1 MSVVTNTGGVQS
13 RTTVRVVPP
22 IGSAPQILLTANSYA
37 PVTTTRQY
45 PQISFYSSGN
55 TGTSATVGVTSQ
67 SYGNGTYVISAS
79 SSYGVLNAGAQ
90 NFTGAF
96 AFPYGSQQ
104 WTTAIGTDPYAT
116 IGDVGAYIGATSTTV
131 MGTAYAGAWIQ
142 IQFPVIVNASAV
154 SLYEV
159 GNQNAL
165 SDMLVGS
172 NDGSTW
178 SMILQ
183 RQTNAGQGSNF
194 TSTLPLRGNAGF
206 TYFRYIIL
214 RINPSASG
222 TFSLNGFVLTE
233 NVNTVAASTG
243 TYPSYTVPN
252 APAAPTFVP
261 NQYVSF
267 PGLGYTTNT
276 SNVTPHI
283 NFGTQTF
290 TIGLTGFSTKCTFM
304 FTASN
309 DTTSYER
316 FFEFSNAPPSGQN
329 SLILYRNSNTTDLAF
344 NYAIGGTTYQITT
357 SGFRFEQNV
366 VYTIVIVYDP
376 TLGTTG
382 QLKFYVG
389 TGTRVNA
396 SPNSVV
402 FPGATASSSYTF
414 TNTYI
419 GRSSYSVDPAFPG
432 NMYYLALYNR
442 VLTQQEV
449 LAPGIVFVN
458 APYFSGSTMTLGIGY
473 TPTSSDYTLAMW
485 LLYIS
490 GSTVIKTS
498 ALTFGTD
505 GIQFVG
511 SHNGTLFGLG
521 GSVTANT
528 WQHVVVTYTSSTST
542 SVVYTNGTKQTPVT
556 GVPVYSPVG
565 TLQIGG
571 LTWKGYVDDVRM
583 YPYVFTDAS
592 ASSLYNAETAVT
604 TDMPPTPNTFVTHD
618 VGLQFGSNTF
628 PTLTSPGNYVVG
640 TYGSI
645 TARSTVRFANA
656 FVTPWFSSG
665 SKYFSFPY
673 TVNQDYS
680 IAAWI
685 YYLSGTTLVS
695 TPTLTLGTDGTQF
708 TGLHNGTPFTIG
720 STITRPTWIGQ
731 NGSNVA
737 QTTSNVA
744 SGYTV
749 TKYSVQ
755 YSGKYPLD
763 LISAGAKSS
772 ARGVYSVNRVSSTY
786 TGPIFNIRGTDFY
799 SDAFGNYNTAIDG
812 SGTSL
817 ATFLGGAQANIFTW
831 YDQSGAGKHATQATA
846 SLQPTLIYTSNT
858 QQVDFTVS
866 GGLAYLNLPSGTIPQ
881 QTSFTAISRHNVINN
896 TNGPIWSGGNAAS
909 NQSNTLRRNTGAY
922 LNYWYGNDVS
932 GGTYA
937 QGACITVK
945 FTGTTTGLTY
955 FYENNVLQTP
965 YAGTNR
971 GTVWAG
977 VAGNEFLGHSQA
989 GEYLNG
995 QLFCVALF
1003 TTVLSDADRTI
1014 METFMSTPG
1023 AVWDSFLYSDVS
1035 YISSA
1040 YISAIPAST
1049 SMLAMFGF
1057 TSSQK
1062 ATVNQILP
1070 YISQGYFPLTYAW
1083 YATNGT
1089 LQIYETGSYIGSYG
1103 SYTTS
1108 TVLSIVY
1115 DGIYVSYLING
1126 IVQRQTARTPGLP
1139 LYGGCATQLPISSP
1153 VFTNLIFDPGWG
1165 IRGSQ
1170 WQHVVFTYQN
1180 DTSTMTLFVNGQRQT
1195 STYAPSLN
1203 AYSPTLWC
1211 QNWTGSVDDIRMYTG
1226 IIPDVDVAELYLTE
1240 AGYYGDPGL
1249 SVVTTPVWKL
1259 DFGSSTM
1266 PTITDTGNYTVSTTG
1281 AVTIR
1286 GTTRLAKNF
1295 NVPFTLSGVK
1305 YFSVAYNLPPD
1316 FTISCWV
1323 YGTIGTLFSTNGL
1336 TITTNGSSYFLNG
1349 TNIGGPFTPSAWQ
1362 YITVSYIGDFSTA
1375 NVYIAGSQV
1384 STNIFIGTTYV
1395 PDGSS
1400 ALTVCPTWT
1409 GNIDDIWVFPGVI
1422 SPSLASSTY
1431 TSESTR
1437 AADPAL
1443 TGAIYTA
1450 PDVALNF
1457 GYSNIS
1463 TTTDTYPQDAY
1474 VNLTSQETGIYNIAP
1489 YQNYPT
1495 FYSDVVQFIAT
1506 TSQYIDSGTLTWNT
1520 ATIGISIVADIILT
1534 GNPNYFEGIFCG
1546 YTGTITLIDST
1557 NANSIIFGRLG
1568 SSPNLMV
1575 RLYDSLGN
1583 YTQITTPNLAQS
1595 KRYVI
1600 VMTYDPSLSTMTM
1613 YLNGTTP
1620 TSQVTLSASSNF
1632 SDRTLSHTMIGSL
1645 YSGGYNTMSANVYT
1659 LSVYNRVLSAAEI
1672 SKIYAPTTYT
1682 VTNYGNVPIVP
1693 SNFPYTNGNTYFAFE
1708 NSFVDLISN
1717 TPVTVGGSSVT
1728 YVSGKVGY
1736 AANFNGNTGG
1746 TPKQWYKIPN
1756 PFNGTPFSISFW
1768 FYPQDTRFYGS
1779 ILGLHNN
1786 AGGLYMNWDY
1796 GTSGSVSPVGSVGIF
1811 IALPGVW
1818 NINNLNSGVLTQNTW
1833 AHMCLTVSSTWVAT
1847 LYVNGV
1853 QKAQQTG
1860 TGPMSTNAT
1869 TLTIGGNGDSSTP
1882 GRGFNGSIDEFRTFN
1897 RALTVSEIQQQ
1908 IALTI
1913 NVPTWTR
1920 DVPYWSTNVQ
1930 GQTVVSGPSGQ
1941 YGQYGYAVAL
1951 SYDVSTYMVSA
1962 PRNGSVTVYNKST
1975 NTIRNTF
1982 TGSGFFGSSVALS
1995 ADGTIGV
2002 IGVPDQGITLVV
2014 NTVTG
2019 ATRAT
2024 LPSAGYSVAIN
2035 SSGTVVAIGT
2045 YGTVVIYSGTNYLTT
2060 VTLAYTSTDF
2070 GYSVALNGAGTY
2082 VVAGSPSQEY
2092 AGVFST
2098 GTGSLITAFTSTAGS
2113 YGYFGY
2119 SVAIDLLG
2127 NNILVGAPTGA
2138 NNSGYVGLY
2147 TRTSSTVVR
2156 TFTSTAGTFAQFGY
2170 TVALNGDGTYAFI
2183 GAPLSLNNPACSGYA
2198 ALYTTA
2204 NGSLFID
2211 ITPAYPFA
2219 GQSLSISSDAFT
2231 VLIGSAGPDV
2241 LPFSID
2247 GTLLVSSIP
2256 SIGVQYSVS
2265 GDYSLAGWI
2274 NWTGGSTILSTSN
2287 VALVTDGS
2295 WYYGVHQGTSFGY
2308 VSIPTWNNQANMVI
2322 STNGTTGIST
2332 ITTNATGNNTWNGWG
2347 YTTQGYTRT
2356 AYIFAQ
2362 AAQATSTT
2370 QVMFG
2375 LSANQTASNPTST
2388 YGSLSYAWFLAQNGS
2403 LQIYESGGYI
2413 GTFDTYTISTVL
2425 KVTYDGVNIIYTK
2438 NGQTIRTL
2446 ARAPGAALYGAVATL
2461 NNNGDGVTNVD
2472 FGPNFSRVQQR
2483 VWQHV
2488 VLTYQGDYNIANIFI
2503 NGQQTAYLTNVPTN
2517 NYLSGPLRVGFGFY
2531 GYIDDVRAYT
2541 GVLSTS
2547 QVSAMYTYESTL
2559 PPEPTS
2565 TAYNA
2570 PAMAINFGT
2579 ASVPTVSDIGNYSLV
2594 ITGAVTERTTT
2605 RLSRAVVTPFF
2616 VPASKYI
2623 TVTSQTTTPSLQN
2636 PLYVYISTNIGVTT
2650 VQTFTISQTNT
2661 LATGLQWQYFN
2672 LPSGVLVQSQKDSG
2686 VTFYV
2691 PSGTNLTSVSTVT
2704 ILVINPNS
2712 GTQSSITFSLYA
2724 TSLLGL
2730 GGTVTYVNGQ
2740 AIHTFTTSGSFQML
2754 ASGTVQMLLVGG
2766 GGGGGCGYE
2775 GGGGGAGGLIYQS
2788 SYTISPGTYT
2798 VTIGAGGSG
2807 GVGVY
2812 PPSSG
2817 GSTSFGSLLSVYGGG
2832 AGGSEQNSLGAPY
2845 SSYTA
2850 SSGGS
2855 GGGGSWPT
2863 LTAGAGIIG
2872 QGYSGGTGS
2881 GGSQGYIGA
2890 GGGGAGGPGS
2900 SSTILLPNQSTNFA
2914 QFGYSTALSY
2924 DGSTFAVGAPFGGT
2938 TGGYVYT
2945 YTSTTGA
2952 LINRLSSPT
2961 LLVNEGFGSAVS
2973 LSSTGTYTAVGCP
2986 ASSNVYLFTTS
2997 TGALYTQISGSV
3009 PDQFGFA
3016 ISQPTYVST
3025 GPYTILSL
3033 LIGAPSKDGSSGYA
3047 NVYVSNT
3054 SVGGGLVYI
3063 GYSGY
3068 HNENANYTGTVT
3080 TSGTITSPPAASL
3093 SAWTNG
3099 YYVANTGQ
3107 ANFSVVWTG
3116 YYTAPSSGSYTFA
3129 TNSDD
3134 GSYLWVGITSGFTTG
3149 NALVNNG
3156 GSHGMILVS
3165 ANISLTGGQTYPIRI
3180 LYGNG
3185 GGGYDFYGYVTPPG
3199 GSQTNLAALLVY
3211 TPASTTTSNVV
3222 LQYSQSTTADYFGYS
3237 VALSG
3242 DGTKAIVGA
3251 PGIEKVFIFSA
3262 TSGIQ
3267 LGSISSTTSLNAY
3280 FGFSL
3285 AMSYDATVCIIGA
3298 PFANQNAGYAGTYSL
3313 SAGGALIASITN
3325 TSGEPAGQ
3333 FGYAVSINTNGSI
3346 VAVGA
3351 PVTSS
3356 GIGFAGLYTQ
3366 NGALYRTLVTV
3377 YPLAGISVCMSSS
3390 SGVIVGA
3397 AGPDTLPFQVDGYVG
3412 VYL

>member
-22 IGSAPQILLTANSYA
+22 IGSAPQILLTSNSYA

-55 TGTSATVGVTSQ
+55 TGTSATVGVTGQ

-96 AFPYGSQQ
+96 AVPYGTQQ

-116 IGDVGAYIGATSTTV
+116 IGDNGAYIGSTSTTV
-131 MGTAYAGAWIQ
+131 SGTAYLGAWIQ
-142 IQFPVIVNASAV
+142 IQFPVVVNASV
-154 SLYEV
+154 LTLYEV
-159 GNQNAL
+159 GNRNAV
-165 SDMLVGS
+165 SDMIAGS

-178 SMILQ
+178 TMLLQ
-183 RQTNAGQGSNF
+183 RQTNTAQGSNF
-194 TSTLPLRGNAGF
+194 TSTLTLQGNSGF
-206 TYFRYIIL
+206 TYFRYIAL
-214 RINPSASG
+214 RINPNATG
-222 TFSLNGFVLTE
+222 NFSLNGFVLSE
-233 NVNTVAASTG
+233 NVNTVAASLG
-243 TYPSYTVPN
+243 TYPSFTVPN
-252 APAAPTFVP
+252 APAAPTFVQ

-290 TIGLTGFSTKCTFM
+290 TIGSTGFSVKCTFM

-309 DTTSYER
+309 DTTTYER
-316 FFEFSNAPPSGQN
+316 LFEFTSAPPSGQN
-329 SLILYRNSNTTDLAF
+329 SLVLFRNSNTTDLGF
-344 NYAIGGTTYQITT
+344 YYSIGTTTYPIYT

-382 QLKFYVG
+382 QVKFYVG
-389 TGTRVNA
+389 TGTRVGA
-396 SPNSVV
+396 SPNAVL
-402 FPGATASSSYTF
+402 FPGAIASSSYTF
-414 TNTYI
+414 SGTYI
-419 GRSSYSVDPAFPG
+419 GRSSYSVDPAFIG
-432 NMYYLALYNR
+432 NMYYLAMYNR

-449 LAPGIVFVN
+449 FAPGIVFVN
-458 APYFSGSTMTLGIGY
+458 APYFSGSTAVLGIGY
-473 TPTSSDYTLAMW
+473 TPTSLDYTLALW
-485 LLYIS
+485 LFYIG
-490 GSTVIKTS
+490 GSTVVQTS

-505 GIQFVG
+505 GTQFVS

-521 GSVTANT
+521 GTVTANT
-528 WQHVVVTYTSSTST
+528 WQHVVVTYTSATST
-542 SVVYTNGTKQTPVT
+542 AVVYTNGTKQTPVT
-556 GVPVYSPVG
+556 GVPVYTAAGS
-565 TLQIGG
+565 LQIGG

-583 YPYVFTDAS
+583 YPYAFTDTS
-592 ASSLYNAETAVT
+592 ASTLYKAETALT
-604 TDMPPTPNTFVTHD
+604 TDLPPTPNTFVTHD
-618 VGLQFGSNTF
+618 VGVQFGSNTF
-628 PTLTSPGNYVVG
+628 PTLTNPGNYAVG

-645 TARSTVRFANA
+645 TARSTVRFANT
-656 FVTPWFSSG
+656 FVTPWFSNG

-695 TPTLTLGTDGTQF
+695 TPTLTLGTNGTQF
-708 TGLHNGTPFTIG
+708 TGAHNGTPFTIG
-720 STITRPTWIGQ
+720 ATITRPTWTGQ

-737 QTTSNVA
+737 QTASNVA

-749 TKYSVQ
+749 TKYSIQ
-755 YSGKYPLD
+755 YSGQYPLD
-763 LISAGAKSS
+763 LISVDAKSS

-786 TGPIFNIRGTDFY
+786 TGPIFNINGTDFY
-799 SDAFGNYNTAIDG
+799 SDAFGNYNTALNG

-817 ATFLGGAQANIFTW
+817 VTFLAGASANIFTW
-831 YDQSGAGKHATQATA
+831 YDQSGAGKHATQTTA
-846 SLQPTLIYTSNT
+846 SLQPTLIYTSNA

-881 QTSFTAISRHNVINN
+881 QTSFTAVSRHNSINN
-896 TNGPIWSGGNAAS
+896 TNGPIWSGGNATA
-909 NQSNTLRRNTGAY
+909 NQSNTLRRNTAGY
-922 LNYWYGNDVS
+922 LNYWYSNDVS

-937 QGACITVK
+937 QGACVTVK

-971 GTVWAG
+971 ATTWSG
-977 VAGNEFLGHSQA
+977 VAGNEFLGRSQA

-995 QLFCVALF
+995 QLYFVALF
-1003 TTVLSDADRTI
+1003 TTALSDADRTI
-1014 METFMSTPG
+1014 METFMSTTG
-1023 AVWDSFLYSDVS
+1023 TLWDSFLYSDVS

-1040 YISAIPAST
+1040 YVSAIPAST
-1049 SMLAMFGF
+1049 TTLGMFGLS
-1057 TSSQK
+1057 TSQR
-1062 ATVNQILP
+1062 ATVNQLLP
-1070 YISQGYFPLTYAW
+1070 YNGLSYYALAYAW
-1083 YATNGT
+1083 YINNGT
-1089 LQIYETGSYIGSYG
+1089 LQIYETGTNIGSYG

-1115 DGIYVSYLING
+1115 DGVWISYFING
-1126 IVQRQTARTPGLP
+1126 VMQRQVARTPGLA
-1139 LYGGCATQLPISSP
+1139 LYAGCALNSTMTS
-1153 VFTNLIFDPGWG
+1153 VFTSLIFDPGWG
-1165 IRGSQ
+1165 IRGTQ

-1195 STYAPSLN
+1195 STYAPALN
-1203 AYSPTLWC
+1203 SYSPTLWC

-1226 IIPDVDVAELYLTE
+1226 VIPDVDVAELYLAE

-1249 SVVTTPVWKL
+1249 TTVTTPAWKL
-1259 DFGSSTM
+1259 DFGTSTM
-1266 PTITDTGNYTVSTTG
+1266 PTITDTGNYTVTTYG

-1295 NVPFTLSGVK
+1295 NVPYTLSGVK

-1323 YGTIGTLFSTNGL
+1323 YGTSGTLFSTNGL
-1336 TITTNGSSYFLNG
+1336 TLSTNGSSYFLNG
-1349 TNIGGPFTPSAWQ
+1349 TNVGGTFTPSAWQ
-1362 YITVSYIGDFSTA
+1362 YLTVSYIGDFSTA

-1384 STNIFIGTTYV
+1384 STNIYIGTSYV
-1395 PDGSS
+1395 PDGTT

-1409 GNIDDIWVFPGVI
+1409 GNIDDIWVFPGAI
-1422 SPSLASSTY
+1422 SPSLVTSTY
-1431 TSESTR
+1431 TSENSR

-1474 VNLTSQETGIYNIAP
+1474 VNLTAQETGIYNIAP

-1495 FYSDVVQFIAT
+1495 FYSNVVQFIAT
-1506 TSQYIDSGTLTWNT
+1506 TSQYIDSGTLTWNI
-1520 ATIGISIVADIILT
+1520 ATLGISIVADIVLT

-1546 YTGTITLIDST
+1546 YTGTITSIDST
-1557 NANSIIFGRLG
+1557 NASSIIFGRLG

-1583 YTQITTPNLAQS
+1583 YTQIITPNLAQS
-1595 KRYVI
+1595 TRYVI
-1600 VMTYDPSLSTMTM
+1600 VMTYDPSISTMTM

-1620 TSQVTLSASSNF
+1620 TSQVTLTASSNF
-1632 SDRTLSHTMIGSL
+1632 TDRTLSHSLIGAL

-1659 LSVYNRVLSAAEI
+1659 LSVYNRVLTATEI

-1682 VTNYGNVPIVP
+1682 VTNYGNLPIVP

-1717 TPVTVGGSSVT
+1717 LPVTVGGTSVT
-1728 YVSGKVGY
+1728 YVPGKIGY
-1736 AANFNGNTGG
+1736 AANFNGNTSGT

-1768 FYPQDTRFYGS
+1768 FYPQATPFYGS

-1786 AGGLYMNWDY
+1786 AGGLYLNWDY
-1796 GTSGSVSPVGSVGIF
+1796 GTSGSPSPVGSAGVY
-1811 IALPGVW
+1811 IALPNYW
-1818 NINNLNSGVLTQNTW
+1818 TINNLNSGVLSQNTW
-1833 AHMCLTVSSTWVAT
+1833 VHMCLTVSSTWVAT

-1860 TGPMSTNAT
+1860 IGPMSTNAT
-1869 TLTIGGNGDSSTP
+1869 TLTIGGNGDTATP

-1908 IALTI
+1908 IAQTT

-1920 DVPYWSTNVQ
+1920 DVPYWSTNIQ
-1930 GQTVVSGPSGQ
+1930 GQTVNSGPSGQ

-1951 SYDVSTYMVSA
+1951 SYDTTTYMVSA
-1962 PRNGSVTVYNKST
+1962 PRNGTVTVYNKSS
-1975 NTIRNTF
+1975 NTVRNTF
-1982 TGSGFFGSSVALS
+1982 SGSGFFGNSVALS
-1995 ADGTIGV
+1995 SDGTIGV
-2002 IGVPDQGITLVV
+2002 IGIPDQGQTLVV

-2019 ATRAT
+2019 ATLAT
-2024 LPSAGYSVAIN
+2024 LPSAGYSVA
-2035 SSGTVVAIGT
+2035 SSSDGKTIAVGT
-2045 YGTVVIYSGTNYLTT
+2045 YGTVVIYSGTNYTTT
-2060 VTLAYTSTDF
+2060 VTLAYTSSDF

-2082 VVAGSPSQEY
+2082 VVAGSPNQDY

-2098 GTGSLITAFTSTAGS
+2098 ATGSLITAFTSTAGS

-2127 NNILVGAPTGA
+2127 NTILVGAPTA
-2138 NNSGYVGLY
+2138 SNNSGYVGLY

-2156 TFTSTAGTFAQFGY
+2156 TFTSTAGSFAQFGY
-2170 TVALNGDGTYAFI
+2170 SVALNGDGFFALI
-2183 GAPLSLNNPACSGYA
+2183 GAPLSINNPACSGYVA
-2198 ALYTTA
+2198 MFTTN
-2204 NGSLFID
+2204 NGAVVVD
-2211 ITPAYPFA
+2211 VTPAYPFS
-2219 GQSLSISSDAFT
+2219 GQSISFSGDAFT
-2231 VLIGSAGPDV
+2231 VLIGSAGPDI

-2247 GTLLVSSIP
+2247 GSTIISGIP
-2256 SIGVQYSVS
+2256 SIAVQYSIS
-2265 GDYSLAGWI
+2265 GDYSLAAWI
-2274 NWTGGSTILSTSN
+2274 NWVGGTTIFYTSN

-2295 WYYGVHQGTSFGY
+2295 RYYGVHQGTTFGT
-2308 VSIPTWNNQANMVI
+2308 VTIPTWNNQANMVI

-2332 ITTNATGNNTWNGWG
+2332 VTTNATGNNTWNGWA

-2388 YGSLSYAWFLAQNGS
+2388 YSSLSYAWFLAQNGS
-2403 LQIYESGGYI
+2403 LQIYESGTYI
-2413 GTFDTYTISTVL
+2413 GTFDTYTTSTIL

-2438 NGQTIRTL
+2438 NGQIIRTIS
-2446 ARAPGAALYGAVATL
+2446 RAPGAALYGAVAAL
-2461 NNNGDGVTNVD
+2461 NNSGDGVTNVD
-2472 FGPNFSRVQQR
+2472 FGPNFARVQQG

-2488 VLTYQGDYNIANIFI
+2488 VLTYQGDYNIANIFV
-2503 NGQQTAYLTNVPTN
+2503 NGQQTAYLTNVPAN
-2517 NYLSGPLRVGFGFY
+2517 NYLSGPLRIGFGFY

-2541 GVLSTS
+2541 GVLSAA
-2547 QVSAMYTYESTL
+2547 QVTAMYAYESTL

-2579 ASVPTVSDIGNYSLV
+2579 ASIPTVSDIGNYSLV
-2594 ITGAVTERTTT
+2594 TTGAVTERSTV

-2616 VPASKYI
+2616 IPATKYI
-2623 TVTSQTTTPSLQN
+2623 TVTSQTTAPSLQN
-2636 PLYVYISTNIGVTT
+2636 PLYVYISTNSLVTT
-2650 VQTFTISQTNT
+2650 IQTFTISQPNT
-2661 LATGLQWQYFN
+2661 LATGLQWQYFG
-2672 LPSGVLVQSQKDSG
+2672 LPTGVLVQSQRDSG

-2691 PSGTNLTSVSTVT
+2691 PPGTNLPSSTAIT
-2704 ILVINPNS
+2704 ILVINPS
-2712 GTQSSITFSLYA
+2712 SSTQANITFTLYA

-2740 AIHTFTTSGSFQML
+2740 AIHTFTTSSSFQML
-2754 ASGTVQMLLVGG
+2754 ASGSVQMLLVGG
-2766 GGGGGCGYE
+2766 GGGGGAGYE

-2788 SYTISPGTYT
+2788 SYAISPGTYT
-2798 VTIGAGGSG
+2798 VTIGAGGTG
-2807 GVGVY
+2807 AVGVY

-2817 GSTSFGSLLSVYGGG
+2817 GSSSFGSVFTAYGGG
-2832 AGGSEQNSLGAPY
+2832 AGGSEQNALGAPY

-2850 SSGGS
+2850 ASGGS
-2855 GGGGSWPT
+2855 GGGGSWPS
-2863 LTAGAGIIG
+2863 LTAGSGTIG

-2881 GGSQGYIGA
+2881 GGAQGYIGA

-2900 SSTILLPNQSTNFA
+2900 SRTILLPNQSTNFA

-2945 YTSTTGA
+2945 YNSTTGA
-2952 LINRLSSPT
+2952 LITRLNNPT
-2961 LLVNEGFGSAVS
+2961 LLVNEGFGSAVA
-2973 LSSTGTYTAVGCP
+2973 LSTTGTYTVVGCP
-2986 ASSNVYLFTTS
+2986 SSSNVYIFTTS
-2997 TGALYTQISGSV
+2997 TGALFARLRGSV

-3016 ISQPTYVST
+3016 ISQPVVVST
-3025 GPYTILSL
+3025 PSVSVTFVV
-3033 LIGAPSKDGSSGYA
+3033 GAPSNNGSSGYA
-3047 NVYVSNT
+3047 NVCT
-3054 SVGGGLVYI
+3054 
-3063 GYSGY
+3063 YS
-3068 HNENANYTGTVT
+3068 
-3080 TSGTITSPPAASL
+3080 
-3093 SAWTNG
+3093 
-3099 YYVANTGQ
+3099 
-3107 ANFSVVWTG
+3107 
-3116 YYTAPSSGSYTFA
+3116 
-3129 TNSDD
+3129 
-3134 GSYLWVGITSGFTTG
+3134 
-3149 NALVNNG
+3149 
-3156 GSHGMILVS
+3156 
-3165 ANISLTGGQTYPIRI
+3165 
-3180 LYGNG
+3180 
-3185 GGGYDFYGYVTPPG
+3185 
-3199 GSQTNLAALLVY
+3199 
-3211 TPASTTTSNVV
+3211 ASTTSVSNVV
-3222 LQYSQSTTADYFGYS
+3222 LQYSQSTSADYFGYS

-3251 PGIEKVFIFSA
+3251 PGNEKVYIFSA
-3262 TSGIQ
+3262 TSGLQ
-3267 LGSISSTTSLNAY
+3267 LGAISSTTTLNAY
-3280 FGFSL
+3280 FGFSV
-3285 AMSYDATVCIIGA
+3285 AMSYDATLCIVGA
-3298 PFANQNAGYAGTYSL
+3298 PFANQNAGYAATYSL
-3313 SAGGALIASITN
+3313 SAGGALLASITN
-3325 TSGEPAGQ
+3325 TSGEPTGQ
-3333 FGYAVSINTNGSI
+3333 FGYSVSMNTNGSV

-3356 GIGFAGLYTQ
+3356 GIGFAGLYTG
-3366 NGALYRTLVTV
+3366 NGALYRTIVTV
-3377 YPLAGISVCMSSS
+3377 YPLAGASICMNSS

-3397 AGPDTLPFQVDGYVG
+3397 AGPDTLPFQVDGYVA